1 MSRMICDGQRDAK
14 VIGDAAV
21 YVHLAF
27 DAEAASG
34 SVRNLQTT
42 KRPEPLGSGRALLI
56 VTF

>member
-1 MSRMICDGQRDAK
+1 MICDGQRDAK